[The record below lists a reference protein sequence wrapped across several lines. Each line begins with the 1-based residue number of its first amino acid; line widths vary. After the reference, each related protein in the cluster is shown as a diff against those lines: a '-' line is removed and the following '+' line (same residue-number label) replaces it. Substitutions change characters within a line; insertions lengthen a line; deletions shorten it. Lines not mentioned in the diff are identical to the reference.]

1 MKAIHLQTEHL
12 SSPFG
17 IDIQKPVL
25 SWLCEGGVAQT
36 AYEVEALSCGQVIW
50 QSGRVTG
57 NTMHTV
63 LDAPL
68 SSRQSVCWRV
78 RLWDENGAAG
88 PWSEPAA
95 FELGLLS
102 PADWQAQ
109 WIDPELQHDPSVH
122 HPASYLRKTFTVPE
136 GKQARLYVTCYGLY
150 EAWLNGQ
157 RVGNFVLAPGSY
169 TYEKR
174 IAYQTYDVTAQLHP
188 GENEIQVI
196 LGDGWYRSCA
206 GIDGK
211 RNLYGK
217 NIALLL
223 QLEVDGQPVCLSDE
237 SWQATQQGPLR
248 ENDMQQGEV
257 YDARVETLDGWHPV
271 GVEAYGYDAL
281 ACANSLPIAERERF
295 AGTLI
300 TTPNGE
306 TVIDYGQNLAGYV
319 EFELDAHTGQKI
331 ILTHGETLDEHGN
344 FTNANFQD
352 DTRHQEGGIRQQII
366 YTCKEG
372 RNHYKARFTIFGFRY
387 AKVETDIDLN
397 GAKFTAIAV
406 YSDMEDVGS
415 FACSNADVNQLFHNS
430 VWSMKSNFC
439 DVPTDCPTRERAAWT
454 GDMGVFIETGLY
466 LADCYPIV
474 RKWLAECRLNQYPGG
489 QVAVIAPHID
499 TPSPMLQLIS
509 GSVGWGDACILVPWA
524 LYRRNGDVRILKE
537 NYLMMQRWY
546 GFLEGRARRPGGALP
561 QDHPLENYL
570 IDTVTDFGEWMEPD
584 ASDVYTSMAQP
595 QTKVATAYFA
605 HSGRILARIAEL
617 LDHPED
623 AAHYR
628 EVSEKAAQAFR
639 LVATEDGAI
648 HSERQADYLRPI
660 AFGLL
665 TENEA
670 KAAAAELDRKIAA
683 NGYHL
688 NTGFLSTPLLCQVL
702 ADYGHLETAYRLLL
716 QDTMPSWLYA
726 VKRGATTIWERWDG
740 IDPNG
745 HPQGSLNHYSYGAV
759 CAWLFCGVCGIRV
772 EGNTVTIRPQPYPAL
787 EYARARYRSPLGEIV
802 SGWRYEDGQP
812 RYEIVLPANVTAA
825 VELADGRRLQL
836 EAGTHWL

>member
-122 HPASYLRKTFTVPE
+122 HPASYLRKTFTV
-136 GKQARLYVTCYGLY
+136 
-150 EAWLNGQ
+150 
-157 RVGNFVLAPGSY
+157 
-169 TYEKR
+169 
-174 IAYQTYDVTAQLHP
+174 
-188 GENEIQVI
+188 
-196 LGDGWYRSCA
+196 
-206 GIDGK
+206 
-211 RNLYGK
+211 
-217 NIALLL
+217 
-223 QLEVDGQPVCLSDE
+223 
-237 SWQATQQGPLR
+237 
-248 ENDMQQGEV
+248 
-257 YDARVETLDGWHPV
+257 
-271 GVEAYGYDAL
+271 
-281 ACANSLPIAERERF
+281 
-295 AGTLI
+295 
-300 TTPNGE
+300 
-306 TVIDYGQNLAGYV
+306 
-319 EFELDAHTGQKI
+319 
-331 ILTHGETLDEHGN
+331 
-344 FTNANFQD
+344 
-352 DTRHQEGGIRQQII
+352 
-366 YTCKEG
+366 
-372 RNHYKARFTIFGFRY
+372 
-387 AKVETDIDLN
+387 
-397 GAKFTAIAV
+397 
-406 YSDMEDVGS
+406 
-415 FACSNADVNQLFHNS
+415 
-430 VWSMKSNFC
+430 
-439 DVPTDCPTRERAAWT
+439 
-454 GDMGVFIETGLY
+454 
-466 LADCYPIV
+466 
-474 RKWLAECRLNQYPGG
+474 
-489 QVAVIAPHID
+489 
-499 TPSPMLQLIS
+499 
-509 GSVGWGDACILVPWA
+509 
-524 LYRRNGDVRILKE
+524 
-537 NYLMMQRWY
+537 
-546 GFLEGRARRPGGALP
+546 
-561 QDHPLENYL
+561 
-570 IDTVTDFGEWMEPD
+570 
-584 ASDVYTSMAQP
+584 
-595 QTKVATAYFA
+595 
-605 HSGRILARIAEL
+605 
-617 LDHPED
+617 
-623 AAHYR
+623 
-628 EVSEKAAQAFR
+628 
-639 LVATEDGAI
+639 
-648 HSERQADYLRPI
+648 
-660 AFGLL
+660 GLL

-670 KAAAAELDRKIAA
+670 KAAAAELDRKIAG